1 MSNIFINIKDLSA
14 PLLGLDIG
22 DARIGVAFAPKGS
35 HIAVSLPTIHEKNP
49 LKAVDEIINLC
60 QIRSIE
66 SIVVGWPLHMD
77 GQEGDRCQKVLKFC
91 QLLWAQRPD
100 VKIANWDERLSSVFS
115 HKITQDF
122 HIKRTK
128 KKETIDANSAIF
140 ILQGAL
146 DMIFFNR

>member
-1 MSNIFINIKDLSA
+1 MSDVFVNIKELST
-14 PLLGLDIG
+14 PMLGLDIG

-35 HIAVSLPTIHEKNP
+35 HIAVPLPTIHEKNTV
-49 LKAVDEIINLC
+49 KAVSKIISLC
-60 QIRSIE
+60 HERSINA
-66 SIVVGWPLHMD
+66 IVVGWPLHMD

-91 QLLWAQRPD
+91 ELLWTQSD
-100 VKIANWDERLSSVFS
+100 FNISHWDERLSSVFS

-122 HIKRTK
+122 HVKRTK

-146 DMIFFNR
+146 DMIFFNH